1 MAVCAG
7 IKRDGA
13 RCSATVP
20 PGVEWCYGHDPRR
33 SEERR
38 RNASRAGRASSNRE
52 IKELKNQLSE
62 LYADV
67 LAGRVPT
74 AAGAVANQILN
85 TRLRALSLERDI
97 REQEELLERIEM
109 LEEGVA

>member
-7 IKRDGA
+7 IKRDGT

-52 IKELKNQLSE
+52 IKELKDQLSR

-74 AAGAVANQILN
+74 AAGAVANQIIN
-85 TRLRALSLERDI
+85 TRARLIEVERRI
-97 REQEELLERIEM
+97 RETEELEARIEE
-109 LEEGVA
+109 LEGIA